1 MCIIINETM
10 TCCLESK
17 ECLVLSHNNSAVEC
31 ITSNETEK
39 ISGEKNIYSHVC
51 FMCYNLTVLRLDWLW
66 RKEGGDKRHTV
77 GMMPLKIFSFC
88 SIRKRHLCFELK

>member
-17 ECLVLSHNNSAVEC
+17 ECLVLSHNNSTVEC

-39 ISGEKNIYSHVC
+39 ISGGKIYILMSVC
-51 FMCYNLTVLRLDWLW
+51 MCYNLTVLRLDWLW
-66 RKEGGDKRHTV
+66 RKEGGIKDT
-77 GMMPLKIFSFC
+77 LSA
-88 SIRKRHLCFELK
+88 